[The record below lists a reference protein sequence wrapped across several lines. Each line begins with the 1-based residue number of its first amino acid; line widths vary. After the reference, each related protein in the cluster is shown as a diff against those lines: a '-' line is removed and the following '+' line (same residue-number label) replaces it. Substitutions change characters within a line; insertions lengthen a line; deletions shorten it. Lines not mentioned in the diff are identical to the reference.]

1 VSVNVTAIDL
11 SLTSTGVAS
20 AAGLRRIVSKG
31 TADADLHTRAARLG
45 GLAWSIVDAVVNDI
59 RALPDLVV
67 IEGPSYGSRHGSA
80 HDRSGLWWLVVDL
93 LRAHDIPVAEVAPQ
107 SRAKY
112 ATGNGG
118 AGKDRVLAAAI
129 KRYPDADI
137 DGNDVC
143 DAHILRAM
151 GLRHLGE
158 PLEKSLPQTHLGA
171 LRHVHWPEVIAE

>member
-1 VSVNVTAIDL
+1 VNVTGIDL

-20 AAGLRRIVSKG
+20 SAGLWRIASKG
-31 TADADLHTRAARLG
+31 TADADLHTRAVRLG
-45 GLAWSIVDAVVNDI
+45 SLAWSIVDTVANNVAV
-59 RALPDLVV
+59 LPDLVV

-80 HDRSGLWWLVVDL
+80 HDRSGLWWLVVDR
-93 LRAHDIPVAEVAPQ
+93 LRAHDIPVAEVPPP

-158 PLEKSLPQTHLGA
+158 PLEKSLPETHLGA
-171 LRHVHWPEVIAE
+171 LRRVHWPEVTAA